1 MSRFLLL
8 SVAVGSVLVLSSGC
22 GSAPAVATE
31 EESQQSMEATL
42 SFDPMAEAP
51 SDGATADAGP

>member
-1 MSRFLLL
+1 MLRVFLV
-8 SVAVGSVLVLSSGC
+8 SVAGSFLLVLSSGC

-42 SFDPMAEAP
+42 SFDPMAAAP
-51 SDGATADAGP
+51 VDATGANP

>member
-1 MSRFLLL
+1 MYRILFL
-8 SVAVGSVLVLSSGC
+8 SVAISSVLVLSSGC

-51 SDGATADAGP
+51 SDGTSADASP